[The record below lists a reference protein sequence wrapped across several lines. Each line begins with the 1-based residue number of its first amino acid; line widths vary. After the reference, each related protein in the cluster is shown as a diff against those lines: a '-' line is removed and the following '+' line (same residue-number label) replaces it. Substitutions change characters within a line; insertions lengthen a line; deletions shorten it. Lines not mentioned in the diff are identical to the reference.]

1 MLLHHLQMLLQAILP
16 WFFVNMTVADE
27 DFWFA
32 HCSIPE
38 LAHADC

>member
-1 MLLHHLQMLLQAILP
+1 MFLQAILP
-16 WFFVNMTVADE
+16 PLFVNMAVADE

-38 LAHADC
+38 VA